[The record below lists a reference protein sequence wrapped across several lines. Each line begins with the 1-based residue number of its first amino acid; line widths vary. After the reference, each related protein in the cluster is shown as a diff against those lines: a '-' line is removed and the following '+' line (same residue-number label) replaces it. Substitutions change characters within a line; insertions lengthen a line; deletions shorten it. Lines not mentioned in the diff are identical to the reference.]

1 MNSIK
6 TWPGKPYPL
15 GAKYDGLG
23 VNFALFS
30 EYAHGVEL
38 CLYDDDGTET
48 GRVRVI
54 ERTHN
59 SWHVYIPGIKPGQH
73 YGYRVYGPYEPENG
87 HRFNPNKLLIDPY
100 AKALNGTGRW
110 DKSWFG
116 YQIGDADEDLSFSDS
131 DSGPYMPKCI
141 VIDEVFEWDGDTHLK
156 IPLNKTIIYE
166 THVKGF
172 TKRFHNIPEE
182 IRGTYAGLGHPE
194 TIDYLKSLGVNAVE
208 LMPVHQFINDKH
220 LVDNGLTN
228 YWGYN
233 SLNFFAPHPEYCAS
247 GCRGEQVNEFKN
259 MVKQLHRAGIEVII
273 DVVYNHTGEGNQLGP
288 TVSFRGIDNTS
299 YYRLVEEDKRFY
311 MDYTGTGNTLNSV
324 HPTILRLI
332 MDSLRYWATEMHV
345 DGFRFD
351 LATALAREFSDVD
364 KWGSFFD
371 VLHQDPVL
379 SQTKLI
385 AEPWDIGENGYH
397 VGNFPA
403 GWMEWNGR
411 YRDTIREFWRGED
424 EKLPEFANRITG
436 SSDLYLDDWR
446 RPVASINFITAH
458 DGFTLRDLVS
468 YNQKHN
474 EANKE
479 NNRDGE
485 SHNRSWNCG
494 VEGETDD
501 MSIIK
506 LRKRQVRNFLTT
518 LFLSQGIPM
527 LLAGDEMYRTQKGN
541 NNTYCHDNELT
552 WIDWENKDDE
562 LIEFV
567 SGLIRL
573 RLKHPV
579 FCRTKWF
586 RDEHLKGKKIKDIEW
601 LLPEGETM
609 TEEHWNTSNAKSV
622 GIFLAG
628 EGIHSRDQQGN
639 LITDDSF
646 YLMFNASDAMV
657 LFTLPGKNYGNPWK
671 KVVDT
676 FEGYISDEGMG
687 RFTANANILVG
698 PRSVMLLRHEKTRD
712 EKQTT

>member
-1 MNSIK
+1 MEKIK

-30 EYAHGVEL
+30 ENAQGVDL
-38 CLYDDDGTET
+38 CLFDNEGNET
-48 GRVRVI
+48 NRIKVI

-59 SWHVYIPGIKPGQH
+59 SWHVYVPGIKPGQQ
-73 YGYRVYGPYEPENG
+73 YGYRVHGPYDPENG

-100 AKALNGTGRW
+100 AKALNGVGRW
-110 DKSWFG
+110 NNALFG
-116 YQIGDADEDLSFSDS
+116 YEIGDEKEDLSFSES
-131 DSGPYMPKCI
+131 DSEPYMPKCI
-141 VIDEVFEWDGDTHLK
+141 VIDEVFDWDGDTPLK

-166 THVKGF
+166 THVKGM
-172 TKRFHNIPEE
+172 TKRLSKIPEE
-182 IRGTYAGLGHPE
+182 IRGTYSGLAHPE
-194 TIDYLKSLGVNAVE
+194 MIKYLKDLGINAVE
-208 LMPVHQFINDKH
+208 LMPVHQFTNDKH

-233 SLNFFAPHPEYCAS
+233 SINFFSPHPAYCAT
-247 GCRGEQVNEFKN
+247 GCQGEQVNEFKN
-259 MVKQLHRAGIEVII
+259 MVKELHKAGIEVII
-273 DVVYNHTGEGNQLGP
+273 DVVYNHTGEGSQMGP
-288 TVSFRGIDNTS
+288 TVSFRGIDNSS
-299 YYRLVEEDKRFY
+299 YYRLVEDDRRFY

-332 MDSLRYWATEMHV
+332 MDSLRYWVTEMHV

-411 YRDTIREFWRGED
+411 YRDTIRDFWRGED
-424 EKLPEFANRITG
+424 ETLPEFANRITG

-479 NNRDGE
+479 DNRDGE

-501 MSIIK
+501 ENIIR
-506 LRKRQVRNFLTT
+506 LRKKQMRNLLTT

-527 LLAGDEMYRTQKGN
+527 MLAGDERGQTKKGN

-552 WIDWENKDDE
+552 WIDWENTDE
-562 LIEFV
+562 ELLEFV
-567 SGLIRL
+567 SRLIKFRL
-573 RLKHPV
+573 NHPV

-586 RDEHLKGKKIKDIEW
+586 KDERLKGRHVKDIEW
-601 LLPEGETM
+601 FLPEGNTM
-609 TEEHWNTSNAKSV
+609 SEEDWNTATAKSV
-622 GIFLAG
+622 GVFLAG
-628 EGIHSRDQQGN
+628 EGIHSRDNTGN

-646 YLMFNASDAMV
+646 YLMFNGSDDEV
-657 LFTLPGKNYGNPWK
+657 VFKLPGKEYGNPWR

-676 FEGYISDEGMG
+676 HEGYISEEGKDESG
-687 RFTANANILVG
+687 AKQNVIAE
-698 PRSVMLLRHEKTRD
+698 PRSVVLFKHVNEPPRE
-712 EKQTT
+712 